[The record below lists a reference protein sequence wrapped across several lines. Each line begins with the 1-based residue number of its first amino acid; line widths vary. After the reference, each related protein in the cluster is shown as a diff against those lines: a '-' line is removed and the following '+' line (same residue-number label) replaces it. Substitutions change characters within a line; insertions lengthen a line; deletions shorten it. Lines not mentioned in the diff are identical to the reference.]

1 MKDSIML
8 TYLTDLSHNNDRQWY
23 HAHKEEFL
31 AAKTAFE
38 GLVQELIYRI
48 GKTDSSILN
57 QNPRELTFKLVRDTR
72 FSHDKS
78 PYNPAFRAHIS
89 SKGKL
94 PIPVGYY
101 IMIKPGG
108 QSFLGGGLFT
118 DMFKDAT
125 AMIRDHI
132 LTHPASGNRSSSLLI
147 SRRPSRSRAWH

>member
-31 AAKTAFE
+31 AAKTEFE

-57 QNPRELTFKLVRDTR
+57 QNPRDLTFKLVRNTR
-72 FSHDKS
+72 FSHAKS
-78 PYNPAFRAHIS
+78 PSTPAFCAHIS

-94 PIPVGYY
+94 PI
-101 IMIKPGG
+101 
-108 QSFLGGGLFT
+108 
-118 DMFKDAT
+118 
-125 AMIRDHI
+125 
-132 LTHPASGNRSSSLLI
+132 PASGNRSSSLLI

>member
-31 AAKTAFE
+31 AAKTEFE

-48 GKTDSSILN
+48 GKTDSSI
-57 QNPRELTFKLVRDTR
+57 
-72 FSHDKS
+72 
-78 PYNPAFRAHIS
+78 HIS

-94 PIPVGYY
+94 PIP
-101 IMIKPGG
+101 
-108 QSFLGGGLFT
+108 
-118 DMFKDAT
+118 
-125 AMIRDHI
+125 
-132 LTHPASGNRSSSLLI
+132 ASGNRPSSLLI

>member
-94 PIPVGYY
+94 PIP
-101 IMIKPGG
+101 
-108 QSFLGGGLFT
+108 
-118 DMFKDAT
+118 
-125 AMIRDHI
+125 
-132 LTHPASGNRSSSLLI
+132 ASGNRSSSLLI

>member
-94 PIPVGYY
+94 PIPVRILYHD
-101 IMIKPGG
+101 KTRRPVL
-108 QSFLGGGLFT
+108 FRGGLFT

-125 AMIRDHI
+125 AMMRDHI
-132 LTHPASGNRSSSLLI
+132 S
-147 SRRPSRSRAWH
+147 PSRPVGTGHPVS